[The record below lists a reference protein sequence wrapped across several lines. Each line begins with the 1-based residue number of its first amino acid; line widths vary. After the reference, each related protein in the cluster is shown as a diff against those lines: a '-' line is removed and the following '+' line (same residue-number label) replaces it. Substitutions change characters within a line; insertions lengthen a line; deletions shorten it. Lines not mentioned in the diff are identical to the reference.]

1 MGKEQ
6 DKKKSSE
13 EYRSRISK
21 LKNVYQTPYFLIYF
35 CNESTLDMA
44 LKTLCKSSD
53 DDK

>member
-6 DKKKSSE
+6 DKKSPR

-21 LKNVYQTPYFLIYF
+21 LKNVYHTPYFLIYF